1 MVVQSP
7 AEQHRAAAA
16 VEPRGGRPRFVR
28 RSHRRGAHAGARR
41 GQRSPVAST
50 SEELRMA
57 LDPKLLEILAC
68 PEDKG
73 PLLYFEDESSLY
85 NPRLKRR
92 YAVRDDIPI
101 MLIDEAETVDD
112 AEAARLEAKAQADGI
127 EPTFA

>member
-1 MVVQSP
+1 LRSCAGNSVGCRFVTESPSGEQTKKEMVV
-7 AEQHRAAAA
+7 
-16 VEPRGGRPRFVR
+16 
-28 RSHRRGAHAGARR
+28 
-41 GQRSPVAST
+41 
-50 SEELRMA
+50 A
-57 LDPKLLEILAC
+57 LDAKLLEILAC

-112 AEAARLEAKAQADGI
+112 AEHDRLLKKAEAEGI
-127 EPTFA
+127 KPTFEA